1 MKQEATVFTLDLP
14 GGSVLPFSS
23 LPGERVRVL
32 YGRIWLT
39 EEGSLRDAVLAPG
52 EEVALGTRGLA
63 VVEALGPARIEL
75 FKSIG
80 LGGVVLNA
88 TRRLTRSLTAWWA
101 RQFAA
106 RSHHALINKLCKE
119 QTMMK
124 LETVLFFAST
134 VCALALAAVVG
145 IQELKVGP
153 TVQQAVAMPMIKM
166 EMVEIVGQ
174 RVASHTDRRRRA

>member
-1 MKQEATVFTLDLP
+1 MKHEATVFKTLDLP
-14 GGSVLPFSS
+14 GGSVVPFPS

-63 VVEALGPARIEL
+63 VIEALGPARIEL

-80 LGGVVLNA
+80 LAGVVVNA
-88 TRRLTRSLTAWWA
+88 TRRLTRSLTASWA

-106 RSHHALINKLCKE
+106 RSHYADLDR
-119 QTMMK
+119 
-124 LETVLFFAST
+124 AP
-134 VCALALAAVVG
+134 CADQLDQQPKQLALVG
-145 IQELKVGP
+145 RNLHSGVRVLARRFAQL
-153 TVQQAVAMPMIKM
+153 
-166 EMVEIVGQ
+166 GQ
-174 RVASHTDRRRRA
+174 RRMLAQ

>member
-1 MKQEATVFTLDLP
+1 MKHESTVFKTLDLP
-14 GGSVLPFSS
+14 GGSVVPFPS

-32 YGRIWLT
+32 DGRIWLT

-63 VVEALGPARIEL
+63 VIEALGPARIQLSE
-75 FKSIG
+75 SIG
-80 LGGVVLNA
+80 LAGVVLNA

-101 RQFAA
+101 RRFAA
-106 RSHHALINKLCKE
+106 RSHHALNKFCKE
-119 QTMMK
+119 QTMIK

-145 IQELKVGP
+145 IQEFSVGP

-174 RVASHTDRRRRA
+174 RVASHTDRRRRT